1 MLRACAAGPA
11 PRPLRLR
18 PQFGKGIGA
27 RPGEVVE
34 QWYLDP
40 QQYKGKTP
48 GEAAQ
53 GKLVCDK
60 LYELGILP
68 APSTWLTI
76 GARVEWLVKEATAWE
91 TAYGT
96 LDKIPTGGAKTK
108 RVVHNADTGLN
119 EETDWPWEKWMW
131 NMIRLGKL
139 RSGAA
144 GRRGCQEGGR
154 HRRAGEA
161 ARRADGG
168 SVASRVAGGA
178 HGEQGGG

>member
-1 MLRACAAGPA
+1 VLRACAAGRA

-34 QWYLDP
+34 QWYMDP

-68 APSTWLTI
+68 APSTWSTI
-76 GARVEWLVKEATAWE
+76 GARVEFLVKEATAWE

-96 LDKIPTGGAKTK
+96 LDKIPTGGAKTT
-108 RVVHNADTGLN
+108 RVVPNADTGLD
-119 EETDWPWEKWMW
+119 EEVEICFAEV
-131 NMIRLGKL
+131 NLAGKVTPGACVVVLVALCAPPL
-139 RSGAA
+139 RH
-144 GRRGCQEGGR
+144 E
-154 HRRAGEA
+154 HRNVKQAQL
-161 ARRADGG
+161 
-168 SVASRVAGGA
+168 SKRVAQ
-178 HGEQGGG
+178 ENV